1 MKSKIVG
8 WRRPLPYDLQRH
20 IATKFL
26 SKQERKQYV
35 IDKLNSARGNDE
47 LKRNLTSLPPDTRTK
62 LFINGVYNKFN
73 KLVENSYVNVHGG
86 IAMPRYIHQIVRV
99 SLDTVYYG
107 FHLVRTGNPNLRR
120 AQKTPSFTMSLSNTS
135 DMGMKYC
142 PIEGHSELTDNI
154 HVTDF
159 AKLIRTLSNLRCTS
173 KKFTEE
179 RDQIIYDF
187 AVIVQMLATKYTK
200 LNEQEKNDKLAAK
213 EKAQKDKLAAK
224 EKAQKDKLAA
234 KEKAHADKLAAK
246 EKAQKEKLA
255 AKEKA
260 QKDKLA
266 AKEKAQK
273 EKLAA
278 KEKAQ
283 KDKLA
288 AKEKAQ
294 KDKLAANEKAQKDK
308 LATKEQAKLE
318 KANQKRELREMRMQ
332 ERKVKK

>member
-1 MKSKIVG
+1 MIRSITINEQLFRTLFNMKPTP

-20 IATKFL
+20 ITTKFL

-35 IDKLNSARGNDE
+35 IDKLNSARGKDE
-47 LKRNLTSLPPDTRTK
+47 LKRNLTLLPPDTRTK
-62 LFINGVYNKFN
+62 LFINGIYNKFN

-86 IAMPRYIHQIVRV
+86 ITMPRYIHQIVRV

-107 FHLVRTGNPNLRR
+107 FHLACSGNPNLRR
-120 AQKTPSFTMSLSNTS
+120 AQKTPSFTMCLSNTS

-159 AKLIRTLSNLRCTS
+159 TKLIRTLSNLRCTS

-200 LNEQEKNDKLAAK
+200 LNDQEK
-213 EKAQKDKLAAK
+213 KDKLAAK
-224 EKAQKDKLAA
+224 EKAK
-234 KEKAHADKLAAK
+234 ADKLAAK
-246 EKAQKEKLA
+246 EKAKT
-255 AKEKA
+255 
-260 QKDKLA
+260 
-266 AKEKAQK
+266 
-273 EKLAA
+273 
-278 KEKAQ
+278 
-283 KDKLA
+283 DKLA

-294 KDKLAANEKAQKDK
+294 KDKLAANE
-308 LATKEQAKLE
+308 QAKLK

>member
-1 MKSKIVG
+1 MKPTP

-20 IATKFL
+20 ITTQFL
-26 SKQERKQYV
+26 SKQERIQYV
-35 IDKLNSARGNDE
+35 IDKFKSARGKDE
-47 LKRNLTSLPPDTRTK
+47 LKRNLTSLPPDTRVK
-62 LFINGVYNKFN
+62 LFVNGVYNKFN

-86 IAMPRYIHQIVRV
+86 ITMPRYIHQIVRV
-99 SLDTVYYG
+99 SLDTIYYG
-107 FHLVRTGNPNLRR
+107 FHLVCSGNPNIRR
-120 AQKTPSFTMSLSNTS
+120 AQKTPSFTMCLSNTS

-142 PIEGHSELTDNI
+142 PIEGHSGLTDNI

-159 AKLIRTLSNLRCTS
+159 TKLIRTLSNLRCTS
-173 KKFTEE
+173 KKFTEG

-200 LNEQEKNDKLAAK
+200 LKQQEKTDKLAAK

-234 KEKAHADKLAAK
+234 KEKAQKDKLT
-246 EKAQKEKLA
+246 

-260 QKDKLA
+260 QKD
-266 AKEKAQK
+266 
-273 EKLAA
+273 KLAA

-294 KDKLAANEKAQKDK
+294 KDKLTAKEKAQKDK
-308 LATKEQAKLE
+308 LAAKEQAKLE

-332 ERKVKK
+332 ERIVKK

>member
-1 MKSKIVG
+1 MKPTP

-20 IATKFL
+20 ITTKFL

-35 IDKLNSARGNDE
+35 IDKLNSARGKDE
-47 LKRNLTSLPPDTRTK
+47 LKRNLTLLPPDTRTK
-62 LFINGVYNKFN
+62 LFINGIYNKFN

-86 IAMPRYIHQIVRV
+86 ITMPRYIHQIVRV

-107 FHLVRTGNPNLRR
+107 FHLACSGNPNLRR
-120 AQKTPSFTMSLSNTS
+120 AQKTPSFTMCLSNTS

-159 AKLIRTLSNLRCTS
+159 TKLIRTLSNLRCTS

-200 LNEQEKNDKLAAK
+200 LKDQEKKDKLAAK

-234 KEKAHADKLAAK
+234 KEKA
-246 EKAQKEKLA
+246 
-255 AKEKA
+255 

-266 AKEKAQK
+266 AKEKV
-273 EKLAA
+273 
-278 KEKAQ
+278 Q

-294 KDKLAANEKAQKDK
+294 KDKLAA
-308 LATKEQAKLE
+308 KEQAKLE

>member
-86 IAMPRYIHQIVRV
+86 ITMPRYIHQIVRV

-107 FHLVRTGNPNLRR
+107 FHLVRSGNQNLRS

-200 LNEQEKNDKLAAK
+200 LNEQEKTDKMAAK

-234 KEKAHADKLAAK
+234 KEN
-246 EKAQKEKLA
+246 
-255 AKEKA
+255 A

-266 AKEKAQK
+266 AKEQS
-273 EKLAA
+273 
-278 KEKAQ
+278 
-283 KDKLA
+283 
-288 AKEKAQ
+288 
-294 KDKLAANEKAQKDK
+294 
-308 LATKEQAKLE
+308 KLE